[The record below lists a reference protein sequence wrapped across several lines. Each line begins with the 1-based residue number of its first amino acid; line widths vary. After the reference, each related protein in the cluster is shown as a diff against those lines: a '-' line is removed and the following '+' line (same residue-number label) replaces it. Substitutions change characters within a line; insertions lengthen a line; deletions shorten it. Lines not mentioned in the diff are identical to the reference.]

1 MLPRLAKSV
10 SAPTSATSASSPGI
24 LIADDESAILD
35 FLRRGL
41 GLYGFT
47 VWTAKNG
54 KEAIEI
60 YKANR
65 QDIAAV
71 LLDVLMPD
79 QDGPSTL
86 GILRTIDP
94 DVRCCFMSGDLGR
107 YTQDELLAGGAA
119 HVLFKP
125 FPLSEVAQVLQL
137 MASGYETRVA

>member
-1 MLPRLAKSV
+1 MLPRLVKSA
-10 SAPTSATSASSPGI
+10 SAPTSATSTSSPGI

-60 YKANR
+60 YKAHR

-94 DVRCCFMSGDLGR
+94 DVRCCFMSGDLGK
-107 YTQDELLAGGAA
+107 YTQDGLLAGGAA

>member
-1 MLPRLAKSV
+1 MLPWLAK
-10 SAPTSATSASSPGI
+10 SAPTSTTTASSPGV
-24 LIADDESAILD
+24 LIVDDETAILD

-54 KEAIEI
+54 REAIET
-60 YKANR
+60 YHAHR
-65 QDIAAV
+65 QEIAAV

-86 GILRTIDP
+86 GVLRGLDP
-94 DVRCCFMSGDLGR
+94 DVRCCFMSGNLGQ
-107 YTQDELLAGGAA
+107 YTPEQLLGGVAS
-119 HVLFKP
+119 HILFKP

>member
-1 MLPRLAKSV
+1 MLPRLAKSA
-10 SAPTSATSASSPGI
+10 STSATSTSSSGI

-41 GLYGFT
+41 SLYGFT

-54 KEAIEI
+54 KEAVET
-60 YKANR
+60 YKAHR
-65 QDIAAV
+65 EDIAAV

-86 GILRTIDP
+86 GVLRTIDP

-107 YTQDELLAGGAA
+107 YTQDELRTAGAT
-119 HVLFKP
+119 HLLFKP
-125 FPLSEVAQVLQL
+125 FPLSEVAQVLQV